1 MHQEKTARPPEPEG
15 CLTAAIRIPVRIVVL
30 VLVVPLRLG
39 WDALVLCG
47 AFLGRMLRPLGRALG
62 WFRDQVLAPV
72 GRAVARVAEAVAT
85 ASWWLFTT
93 LFKTVFYW
101 PWLGLWRYV
110 LVPVAVHGIAAP
122 AAWLYRT
129 VLAPLGRGLARGTAW
144 VYVRLLAPLGRGTG
158 RVLWA
163 VLVWPWTALWRYV
176 TVPVATWTYRWIL
189 TPLGHALSWL
199 ARGAGQGLAL
209 IGKGFALLGRGLVQV
224 GRGLGWLLR
233 VLFVVPVVFL
243 YRWVLTPLGHALSWL
258 ARGAGQGLAL
268 IGKGFALLGRGLVQ
282 VGRGLGWL
290 LRVLFVVP
298 VVFLYRWVLTPVG
311 RVLAV
316 IGRELADAL
325 AVAWRVAGYISRA
338 VGRAL
343 KWLARNLIGRPVTWF
358 YRNVCT
364 PVGHLVRDAVWR
376 PARKAAVETGR
387 AVSAALASARA
398 TVAAARRDA
407 WRALFGGPREPE
419 PVPGIPGRAR
429 NLGGAASRQTVPG
442 AAAES
447 EISLHKGG

>member
-243 YRWVLTPLGHALSWL
+243 YRWVLTP
-258 ARGAGQGLAL
+258 
-268 IGKGFALLGRGLVQ
+268 
-282 VGRGLGWL
+282 
-290 LRVLFVVP
+290 
-298 VVFLYRWVLTPVG
+298 VG

>member
-122 AAWLYRT
+122 TAWLYRT

-158 RVLWA
+158 RVLSA

-176 TVPVATWTYRWIL
+176 AVPVATWTYRRLL

-199 ARGAGQGLAL
+199 ASGA
-209 IGKGFALLGRGLVQV
+209 GKGFALLGRGLVQV
-224 GRGLGWLLR
+224 GRGIGWLLR
-233 VLFVVPVVFL
+233 VLL
-243 YRWVLTPLGHALSWL
+243 
-258 ARGAGQGLAL
+258 
-268 IGKGFALLGRGLVQ
+268 
-282 VGRGLGWL
+282 
-290 LRVLFVVP
+290 VVP

-316 IGRELADAL
+316 IGRELVDAL
-325 AVAWRVAGYISRA
+325 AVAWRVAGYVSRA
-338 VGRAL
+338 VGRGL
-343 KWLARNLIGRPVTWF
+343 KWLARNLIGRPAAWC
-358 YRNVCT
+358 YRTVLT

-398 TVAAARRDA
+398 TVSAARRDA

-447 EISLHKGG
+447 EIPLHKGG

>member
-1 MHQEKTARPPEPEG
+1 MHPERTARPPEPEG

-39 WDALVLCG
+39 WDVILLCG
-47 AFLGRMLRPLGRALG
+47 AFLRRTLRPVGRALG
-62 WFRDQVLAPV
+62 RFRDAVLAPV
-72 GRAVARVAEAVAT
+72 GRAVARTAEWVAT
-85 ASWWLFTT
+85 ACWWLAAT
-93 LFKTVFYW
+93 LFKTVFLW

-110 LVPVAVHGIAAP
+110 VVPVAVHGIAAP
-122 AAWLYRT
+122 TAWLYRT
-129 VLAPLGRGLARGTAW
+129 VLTPLGHGLARGTAW
-144 VYVRLLAPLGRGTG
+144 AYARLLAPLGRGTG
-158 RVLWA
+158 RLLWA
-163 VLVWPWTALWRYV
+163 VLVWPWTALWRYAV
-176 TVPVATWTYRWIL
+176 VPVATWTYRWIL
-189 TPLGHALSWL
+189 TPLGHGLSWL
-199 ARGAGQGLAL
+199 ASGAGKGLAL
-209 IGKGFALLGRGLVQV
+209 LGRGFALLGRGLAQI

-233 VLFVVPVVFL
+233 ILLLTPLVLL
-243 YRWVLTPLGHALSWL
+243 YRWVLTPVGHGLSWL
-258 ARGAGQGLAL
+258 ASGAGKGFILL
-268 IGKGFALLGRGLVQ
+268 GRGFALLGRGLAQ
-282 VGRGLGWL
+282 IGRGLGWL
-290 LRVLFVVP
+290 LRILLLTPLVL
-298 VVFLYRWVLTPVG
+298 LYRWVLTPVG
-311 RVLAV
+311 RALAV
-316 IGRELADAL
+316 VARELADAL
-325 AVAWRVAGYISRA
+325 VVAWRVAGYVTRA

-343 KWLARNLIGRPVTWF
+343 KWLARHLIGRPATWL
-358 YRNVCT
+358 YRSVCT